1 MALVLDQGDLPA
13 LEAALEGKA
22 FDAVVNSAGTARHA
36 SAVDTRPEDFD
47 AVMDVNVRSAYFLS
61 AWAARGM
68 MAAGKRGSIIHIS
81 SQMGHVGGIDRT
93 VYCASKHAIEGM
105 VKAMA
110 IEWGKQGVRINT
122 VCPTFI
128 RTPLTQS
135 TFDNPERAAWI
146 MEKIKLDR
154 IGEVE
159 DIMGAVLYL
168 ASPASGLVTGTSM
181 LIDGG
186 WTAD

>member
-1 MALVLDQGDLPA
+1 
-13 LEAALEGKA
+13 
-22 FDAVVNSAGTARHA
+22 
-36 SAVDTRPEDFD
+36 
-47 AVMDVNVRSAYFLS
+47 
-61 AWAARGM
+61 
-68 MAAGKRGSIIHIS
+68 
-81 SQMGHVGGIDRT
+81 
-93 VYCASKHAIEGM
+93 
-105 VKAMA
+105 MA

-122 VCPTFI
+122 ICPTFI
-128 RTPLTQS
+128 RTPLTRS